1 MADIITKILIRQGT
15 DVQRRTADGTGIT
28 FSSGEPGYCIDT
40 KRLFVG
46 DGATVGGN
54 AIGIQNLGAVSKL
67 IDDITSDFTTEALNV
82 FQNKGASVGDII
94 YDHDTRTIYTLTAV
108 NGFPPTVADIGKYD
122 AALLYNS
129 ENFIINSQDQLELK
143 TGGVLPQYLALSV
156 VDGLTLT
163 KATPAD
169 PISIRQNGVQNSNLA
184 LMQPNTVKVNNT
196 NVDAEPTDLYIE
208 PASILGRTNTS
219 MLTSITINQL
229 FQQGSYAF
237 ANGIDIDTTQF
248 PPVWKLDTDYFTVNP
263 GNISL
268 NENTAIDGTLFV
280 AAETTLVNDVLVN
293 GTLRCRND
301 IVAFYN
307 PSDLR
312 YKSDLQIISNA
323 ISKLEEIN
331 GYEFTYNSNAPKDF
345 ANKQSYGVVAQ
356 EIKRVLPHVVQLRE
370 SDNEG
375 SNYLGVDYEKIV
387 PLLIEAVKE
396 LSNKV
401 KTLEKRACNNNCR
414 CAE

>member
-15 DVQRRTADGTGIT
+15 DVQRRTAGGTGIT

-46 DGATVGGN
+46 DGSTIGGN

-67 IDDITSDFTTEALNV
+67 IDNITSDFTTEALNV

-122 AALLYNS
+122 VALLYNS

-143 TGGVLPQYLALSV
+143 TGGVLPQYLSLSV

-163 KATPAD
+163 KTTPSD
-169 PISIRQNGVQNSNLA
+169 PISIRLNGVQNANLA
-184 LMQPNTVKVNNT
+184 FMPTNTVKVNNT
-196 NVDAEPTDLYIE
+196 PNDAEPTDLYIE
-208 PASILGRTNTS
+208 PASVIGRTNTS
-219 MLTSITINQL
+219 MLTSITLNQL
-229 FQQGSYAF
+229 FQQGTYAF

-248 PPVWKLDTDYFTVNP
+248 PPLWRLDPDFFTVTP
-263 GNISL
+263 GNIIL
-268 NENTAIDGTLFV
+268 NENTAIDSSLYVTGESTLI
-280 AAETTLVNDVLVN
+280 NDVLVN
-293 GTLRCRND
+293 GTIRCRND

-312 YKSDLQIISNA
+312 YKENLEVISNA
-323 ISKLEEIN
+323 ISKLEKIN

-345 ANKQSYGVVAQ
+345 TGKQSYGVIAQ
-356 EIKRVLPHVVQLRE
+356 EVKAILPHIVESRE
-370 SDNEG
+370 SDGEG
-375 SNYLGVDYEKIV
+375 GNYLGVDYVKIV
-387 PLLIEAVKE
+387 PLLIEAIKE
-396 LSNKV
+396 LNLKI
-401 KTLEKRACNNNCR
+401 KKLESDGCGCK
-414 CAE
+414 

>member
-15 DVQRRTADGTGIT
+15 DVQRRTAEGTGIT

-46 DGATVGGN
+46 DGSTVGGN

-67 IDDITSDFTTEALNV
+67 IDDVTSDFTTEALNV

-163 KATPAD
+163 KATPSD
-169 PISIRQNGVQNSNLA
+169 PISIRLNGVQNANLA
-184 LMQPNTVKVNNT
+184 LMPPNTVKVNNT
-196 NVDAEPTDLYIE
+196 TTDAEPTDLYIE
-208 PASILGRTNTS
+208 PASVIGRTNTS
-219 MLTSITINQL
+219 TLTSITLNQL

-237 ANGIDIDTTQF
+237 ANGIDIDTAQF
-248 PPVWKLDTDYFTVNP
+248 PPLWRLDPDFFTITP
-263 GNISL
+263 GNIAL
-268 NENTAIDGTLFV
+268 NESTAIDGTLYV
-280 AAETTLVNDVLVN
+280 TGESTLVNDVLVN
-293 GTLRCRND
+293 GTIRCRND

-312 YKSDLQIISNA
+312 YKENLSVISNA
-323 ISKLEEIN
+323 ISKLEKIN
-331 GYEFTYNSNAPKDF
+331 GYEFTYNNNAPKDF
-345 ANKQSYGVVAQ
+345 IGKQSYGVIAQ
-356 EIKRVLPHVVQLRE
+356 EIKNTLPHIVDLRE
-370 SDNEG
+370 SDGEG
-375 SNYLGVDYEKIV
+375 GNYLGVDYAKII
-387 PLLIEAVKE
+387 PLLIEAIKE
-396 LSNKV
+396 LNLKI
-401 KTLEKRACNNNCR
+401 KKLESHGCKCK
-414 CAE
+414 